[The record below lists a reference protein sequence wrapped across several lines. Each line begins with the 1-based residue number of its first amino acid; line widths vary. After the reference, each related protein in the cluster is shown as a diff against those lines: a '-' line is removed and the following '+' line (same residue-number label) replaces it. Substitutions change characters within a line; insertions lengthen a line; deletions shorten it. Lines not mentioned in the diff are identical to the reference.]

1 VPDNE
6 SVNIFVYEVV
16 AVIFLIHI
24 FTSSVNCVFTKGLML
39 NS

>member
-24 FTSSVNCVFTKGLML
+24 FTSSVNCVCIYEG
-39 NS
+39 SDS